1 MMQHDM
7 DYSSQG
13 CDNFVLI
20 TSTKKTEVMYQAAP
34 GKPYQEKHITLKGQ
48 NLQAVDNF
56 TYLGSTL
63 SRVVYIDAEVNN
75 RIAKTSVAFGSRLCD
90 NVWEL
95 RGSSLFTKLTVYL
108 AVVLTILL
116 CETWTVYSRQAEEL
130 NHFHL
135 SCLCRLLYIIW

>member
-1 MMQHDM
+1 MQHDM
-7 DYSSQG
+7 EYSSQG

-34 GKPYQEKHITLKGQ
+34 VKPYLEKHITVKGQ

-63 SRVVYIDAEVNN
+63 SRVVYIDAKVNK

-90 NVWEL
+90 NVWKL
-95 RGSSLFTKLTVYL
+95 RGNSLSTKLTVYL
-108 AVVLTILL
+108 AAVLTILL

-135 SCLCRLLYIIW
+135 SCLRRLPYIIW

>member
-1 MMQHDM
+1 
-7 DYSSQG
+7 
-13 CDNFVLI
+13 
-20 TSTKKTEVMYQAAP
+20 MYQAVP
-34 GKPYQEKHITLKGQ
+34 GKPYQEKHITVKGQ
-48 NLQAVDNF
+48 NLQAVDKF

-135 SCLCRLLYIIW
+135 SCLRRLLYIIW